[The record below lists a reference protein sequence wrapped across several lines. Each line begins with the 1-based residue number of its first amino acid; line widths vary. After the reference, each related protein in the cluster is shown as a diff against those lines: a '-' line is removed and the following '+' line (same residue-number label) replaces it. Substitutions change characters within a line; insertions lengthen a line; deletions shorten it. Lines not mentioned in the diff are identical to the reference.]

1 MAVAPREVCY
11 LWGFAMQHPF
21 AGLVETEQKSGVV
34 DPAVSNPTRR
44 GLFGLIAGTIAVGT
58 LGTIGLLGSSNEAE
72 AYVTS
77 NRWGEEGG
85 TRRPLVVGRTRRLS
99 PPQHQHVVERGRR
112 HSPSQHQHLVGRGR
126 RLSPSPSPEEV
137 TTARFGFRHG
147 VRAAH

>member
-1 MAVAPREVCY
+1 M
-11 LWGFAMQHPF
+11 GIAMQHPF

-58 LGTIGLLGSSNEAE
+58 LGTIGLLGSSKEAE

-85 TRRPLVVGRTRRLS
+85 TRRRSWWGGQGGYRHRSTSMWWNEEGGTRRRS
-99 PPQHQHVVERGRR
+99 TSIWWGEEGGYRRRR
-112 HSPSQHQHLVGRGR
+112 HLKK
-126 RLSPSPSPEEV
+126 
-137 TTARFGFRHG
+137 
-147 VRAAH
+147 